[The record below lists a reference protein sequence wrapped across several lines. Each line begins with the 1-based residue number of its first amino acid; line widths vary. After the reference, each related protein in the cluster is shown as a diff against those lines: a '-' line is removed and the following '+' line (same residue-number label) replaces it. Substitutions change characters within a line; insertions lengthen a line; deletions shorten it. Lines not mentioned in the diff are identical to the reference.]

1 MDVNATVRQ
10 HDKGWEQGAR
20 DFHDPEGAFID
31 RDKLLGCG
39 TYLRADILGVTP
51 SMHAASGGTG

>member
-1 MDVNATVRQ
+1 VRP